1 MIPLCT
7 AETSKNRGYGQRQ
20 PALNPVHV
28 AADPHHPP
36 PYNVSTETRRRP
48 GAGGKFSIPLFESRA
63 IPDKM
68 GSGPFSP
75 LVNKGPSTGGGFD
88 KNIGAERR
96 LLTDVMVRRVLVAVL
111 PERGKRWRV
120 LHKHICCRPNRLTSS
135 RCITM
140 RTTTRRE
147 RRLLFG
153 FPAGISTAMRWNILG
168 SSTEMKTCRSTVGP

>member
-48 GAGGKFSIPLFESRA
+48 GAGEKSSIPLFESR
-63 IPDKM
+63 DF
-68 GSGPFSP
+68 GQD
-75 LVNKGPSTGGGFD
+75 GFRSIQS
-88 KNIGAERR
+88 IGAERR

-153 FPAGISTAMRWNILG
+153 FPAGISAAMRWNILG
-168 SSTEMKTCRSTVGP
+168 SSTEMKTCRSSVGP

>member
-48 GAGGKFSIPLFESRA
+48 GAGGKFSIPLFESR
-63 IPDKM
+63 D
-68 GSGPFSP
+68 SGQD
-75 LVNKGPSTGGGFD
+75 GFRSIQS
-88 KNIGAERR
+88 IGAERR

-153 FPAGISTAMRWNILG
+153 SPAGISAAMRWNILG

>member
-48 GAGGKFSIPLFESRA
+48 GAGEKFSIPLFESR
-63 IPDKM
+63 D
-68 GSGPFSP
+68 SGQD
-75 LVNKGPSTGGGFD
+75 GFRSIQS
-88 KNIGAERR
+88 IGAERR

>member
-48 GAGGKFSIPLFESRA
+48 GAGEKFSIPLFESR
-63 IPDKM
+63 D
-68 GSGPFSP
+68 SGQD
-75 LVNKGPSTGGGFD
+75 GFRSIQSIGEQRPVD
-88 KNIGAERR
+88 RRRIRQNIGAERR

-153 FPAGISTAMRWNILG
+153 FPAGISAAMRWNILG

>member
-48 GAGGKFSIPLFESRA
+48 GAGEKFSIPLFESRDFRTRWVQVHSVHEQRPVDRR
-63 IPDKM
+63 IRQ
-68 GSGPFSP
+68 
-75 LVNKGPSTGGGFD
+75 
-88 KNIGAERR
+88 NIGAERR

-153 FPAGISTAMRWNILG
+153 FPAGISAAMRWNILG
-168 SSTEMKTCRSTVGP
+168 SSTEMKTCRSSVEP

>member
-48 GAGGKFSIPLFESRA
+48 GAGEKFSIPLFESR
-63 IPDKM
+63 D
-68 GSGPFSP
+68 SGQD
-75 LVNKGPSTGGGFD
+75 GFRSIQS
-88 KNIGAERR
+88 IGAERR

-153 FPAGISTAMRWNILG
+153 FPAGISAAMRWNILG
-168 SSTEMKTCRSTVGP
+168 SSTEMKTCRSSVEP